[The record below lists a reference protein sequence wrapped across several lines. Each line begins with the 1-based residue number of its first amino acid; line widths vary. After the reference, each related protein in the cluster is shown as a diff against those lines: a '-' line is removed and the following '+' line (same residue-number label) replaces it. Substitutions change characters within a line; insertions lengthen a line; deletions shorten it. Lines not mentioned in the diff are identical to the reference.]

1 MPALNDK
8 VSGST
13 ASASAIVSST
23 IASGRGVAG
32 TGGIGVDEAMVLGV
46 FGVPGDLSI
55 LDAFSAL
62 TNMSNLA
69 LHLLLCLPFSSE
81 HALQSGVAPKR
92 IMRSRVIYSCRTAG
106 DASDGRLEKGTSFG
120 RYSVKFASPNSAN
133 AVSAAACNG
142 RMGSPGGTYTSSQ
155 GTDKATEYPDFSDL
169 TAA

>member
-1 MPALNDK
+1 M
-8 VSGST
+8 
-13 ASASAIVSST
+13 
-23 IASGRGVAG
+23 
-32 TGGIGVDEAMVLGV
+32 
-46 FGVPGDLSI
+46 
-55 LDAFSAL
+55 
-62 TNMSNLA
+62 
-69 LHLLLCLPFSSE
+69 PFSSE

-155 GTDKATEYPDFSDL
+155 GTDKATEYPDFCDL